1 MSTATK
7 QGAITMRQSLSR
19 VLASYKKRLIKPT
32 ELPPKIDHWKIL
44 RGDKVGPLLPSRIS
58 DMPRRP

>member
-1 MSTATK
+1 
-7 QGAITMRQSLSR
+7 MRQSLSR